1 MVKVTTNWNKV
12 SFEVL
17 QLLNKKFKLKMTKTE
32 IKNTNIY
39 IFFFFYKTYV
49 IVIFKNVNNNVLF
62 IAFYYVCACKLH

>member
-1 MVKVTTNWNKV
+1 MGNVTTNWNKV

-17 QLLNKKFKLKMTKTE
+17 KLLNKKFKLKMTKTE
-32 IKNTNIY
+32 IKNKNIY
-39 IFFFFYKTYV
+39 IFFLYKTYV